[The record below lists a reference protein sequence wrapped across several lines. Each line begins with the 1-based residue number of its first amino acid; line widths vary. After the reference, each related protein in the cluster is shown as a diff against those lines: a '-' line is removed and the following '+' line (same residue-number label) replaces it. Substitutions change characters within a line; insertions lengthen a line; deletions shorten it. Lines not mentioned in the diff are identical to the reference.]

1 MFSSTSEYAL
11 RAVVHLASNPDK
23 PCTTGEIAE
32 AMKVP
37 AGYLSKVLQ
46 SLARAGI
53 VSAQRGPTGGFT
65 LDRHADRI
73 SVLDVI
79 NAVDPIERI
88 TECPIDLPE
97 HAANLC
103 PLHARLDEAIALV
116 QTALGAS
123 TIAEMIEKRR
133 GMTTRPVA
141 PTIGRRPI
149 RPTSARPAEAPKRG
163 RKPAR

>member
-1 MFSSTSEYAL
+1 MFSSTAEYAL
-11 RAVVHLASNPDK
+11 RAVVHLASNPGK

-37 AGYLSKVLQ
+37 PGYLSKVLQ

-88 TECPIDLPE
+88 TKCPIDLPE

-116 QTALGAS
+116 QAALGES

-133 GMTTRPVA
+133 AMSARTVA

-149 RPTSARPAEAPKRG
+149 SEEPARPKPTRRG
-163 RKPAR
+163 RMRRR

>member
-23 PCTTGEIAE
+23 PCTTGEIAA

-46 SLARAGI
+46 SLAKARI

-65 LDRHADRI
+65 LDRPADRI

-88 TECPIDLPE
+88 TKCPIDLPE
-97 HAANLC
+97 HSVNLC

-133 GMTTRPVA
+133 AMTARPVA

-149 RPTSARPAEAPKRG
+149 DGKAARPAAPPKRG
-163 RKPAR
+163 RGRAR